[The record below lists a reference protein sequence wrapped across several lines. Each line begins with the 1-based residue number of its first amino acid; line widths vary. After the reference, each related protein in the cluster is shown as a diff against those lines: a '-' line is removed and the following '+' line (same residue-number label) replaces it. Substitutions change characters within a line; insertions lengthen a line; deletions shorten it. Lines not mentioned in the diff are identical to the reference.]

1 MTVGEESTQAP
12 GLSGA
17 HGTLSR
23 ELWKEYVPT
32 SKGRG
37 VLSSLPCFC
46 PPPPPPSFFCMCILL
61 VVVVKGRILL
71 LKRKEGVPI
80 VGHEPDEYP

>member
-1 MTVGEESTQAP
+1 MTVGEGSTQAP

-46 PPPPPPSFFCMCILL
+46 FPPPPSFFCMCILL

>member
-1 MTVGEESTQAP
+1 MTVGEGSTQAP

-46 PPPPPPSFFCMCILL
+46 PPPTTTTIFLL
-61 VVVVKGRILL
+61 YVH
-71 LKRKEGVPI
+71 I
-80 VGHEPDEYP
+80 VSGGG